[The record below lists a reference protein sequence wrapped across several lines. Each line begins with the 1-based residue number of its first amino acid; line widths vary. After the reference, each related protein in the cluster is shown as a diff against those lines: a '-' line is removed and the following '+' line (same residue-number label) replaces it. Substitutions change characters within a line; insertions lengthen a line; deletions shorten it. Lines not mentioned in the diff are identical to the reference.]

1 MVRLEQR
8 TLTELVDAATKKFA
22 KRTAFSLFSEGT
34 LTNQIRYEEFGK
46 RSRGIA
52 SVLRQLG
59 LQKGDRVMLLAEN
72 RPEWPVAYFGISLS
86 GSIIV
91 PILTDFIA
99 EQVGTVA
106 KHAEIAAICATEK
119 TIAKIEDAGISSEIP
134 ILRLD
139 EMDSQAMTVTVK
151 GQAVR
156 MGFQPLIPYKAQE
169 DELATIIY
177 TSGTTGSSKGVMLSH
192 RNLVFEAQASRSII
206 KIYPR
211 DRFLS
216 VLPLAHTY
224 ECTIG
229 MIIATINGAATTY
242 LSRPPTPTILMPALK
257 LVRPTIML
265 TVPLIIEKTY
275 RSTIKPSLE
284 AHPLYKLPLTRALA
298 IKTAG
303 RKLLGAFGGAVR
315 FFGIGGA
322 ALSPDVEEFLM
333 KAGFPYAIG
342 YGLTETAP
350 LLAGS
355 PPFKSVLLS
364 TGPALKGVELRIADQ
379 NGRIVAGVGA
389 SKDAPEHAEGEIQ
402 ARGPNIMLGYYK
414 DPEKTAEVFTSDGW
428 FKTGD
433 LGSMDKAG
441 RLFIRGRL
449 KAMILGP
456 SGENIYPEEIETI
469 LNASGVVED
478 SLVYASEKGELVA
491 LVVLNEKARTMFAA
505 ASDLIHETGQHM
517 GDALHSLEQ
526 TAQNAAQG
534 TFHGAQHLLQDLKNT
549 TNKRLAS
556 FSRIHRIEIQDE
568 PFEKTATQKIKR
580 FQYPKT
586 KS

>member
-1 MVRLEQR
+1 MVHLEHR
-8 TLTELVDAATKKFA
+8 TLTDLVQASALKFS

-34 LTNQIRYEEFGK
+34 LTQITTYREFGEQ
-46 RSRGIA
+46 SLGIA
-52 SVLRQLG
+52 SILQQLRLK
-59 LQKGDRVMLLAEN
+59 KGDRVMLLAEN
-72 RPEWPVAYFGISLS
+72 RPEWPIAYFGISLA
-86 GSIIV
+86 GNIIV

-99 EQVGTVA
+99 EHVGTVA
-106 KHAEIAAICATEK
+106 KHAEISAICATEK
-119 TIAKIEDAGISSEIP
+119 TLAKIQAAGISDEIP
-134 ILRLD
+134 IIHID
-139 EMDSQAMTVTVK
+139 TIDSRGLMVSIGGQKTRMT
-151 GQAVR
+151 
-156 MGFQPLIPYKAQE
+156 FQQISPYRAEE
-169 DELATIIY
+169 DEVATIIY

-192 RNLVFEAQASRSII
+192 RNLVFEAQACRSII

-229 MIIATINGAATTY
+229 MIIAVINGASTTY
-242 LSRPPTPTILMPALK
+242 LGKPPTPAILMPALE

-275 RSTIKPSLE
+275 RTKIKPALE
-284 AHPLYKLPLTRALA
+284 AHPLYKLPLTRPIAVKA
-298 IKTAG
+298 AG
-303 RKLLGAFGGAVR
+303 QKLLGAFGGAVR

-322 ALSPDVEEFLM
+322 ALAADVEEFLQ

-350 LLAGS
+350 LLAGA
-355 PPFKSVLLS
+355 PPFKSVLRS
-364 TGPALKGVELRIADQ
+364 TGPALKGVELRIVDQ
-379 NGRIVAGVGA
+379 NGHVVGGVGA
-389 SKDAPEHAEGEIQ
+389 PKDAIEHAEGEIQ
-402 ARGPNIMLGYYK
+402 ARGPNVMLGYYK

-433 LGSMDKAG
+433 LGSMDKKG

-456 SGENIYPEEIETI
+456 SGENIYPEEIESI
-469 LNASGVVED
+469 LNSSGYVED
-478 SLVYASEKGELVA
+478 SLVYATEKGELVA
-491 LVVLNEKARTMFAA
+491 LVVLNEKAKTMFAA
-505 ASDLIHETGQHM
+505 AQDMIQETSLNVGEAIHALGTSAQH
-517 GDALHSLEQ
+517 
-526 TAQNAAQG
+526 AAQG
-534 TFHGAQHLLQDLKNT
+534 TVAGVQHLLQDLKNA
-549 TNKRLAS
+549 TNKRLAG

-580 FQYPKT
+580 FLYPKK